1 MDCCE
6 LLKGTLIIFCLT
18 LFCILMFYL
27 ASRETSNE
35 KEIFK
40 KSDDAIE
47 QSKKFSYER
56 KLILLLYRVELALF
70 EIKAKESLLL
80 NNTTETKSDLVDFK
94 FEIEDALTKL
104 RGKTNGR

>member
-1 MDCCE
+1 MECCE

-70 EIKAKESLLL
+70 EIKAKESLL
-80 NNTTETKSDLVDFK
+80 NNTTETKSNLVDFK
-94 FEIEDALTKL
+94 FENEDALTKL
-104 RGKTNGR
+104 RGKTNGC